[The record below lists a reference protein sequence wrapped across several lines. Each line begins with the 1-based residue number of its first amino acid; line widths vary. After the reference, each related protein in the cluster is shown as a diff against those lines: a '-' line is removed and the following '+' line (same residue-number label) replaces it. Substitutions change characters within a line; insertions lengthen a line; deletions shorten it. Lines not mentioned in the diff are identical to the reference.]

1 MEVKTKR
8 KKKGQSNIYFTQDTE
23 NAIIKYNN
31 SVDDKK
37 RDEIFRKEI
46 YPAFFKLTEYI
57 INTYKIFNTGENNIS
72 ENGTI
77 INIQSEVI
85 QFLHKKIHLFDSSKG
100 AKAYSYFG
108 TIAKRYLILASQG
121 ANKTQF
127 KSTTLSIIEEDEKYS
142 YQLDDVESDTGEAI
156 DHKSQ
161 LSKFMDKYID
171 FCTINIFEI
180 FPKETDAK
188 VADAILE
195 LFRKRE
201 NLDVFNKKALYIY
214 IREMVDVKTP
224 KITQVGEKLHNIFK
238 EKYIFYLEN
247 GYTNF

>member
-8 KKKGQSNIYFTQDTE
+8 KKKEQSNIYFTKETE
-23 NAIIKYNN
+23 NAIIRYNN
-31 SVDDKK
+31 SVDDEE
-37 RDEIFRKEI
+37 RNIIFRTEI
-46 YPAFFKLTEYI
+46 YPVFFKLTEYI

-85 QFLHKKIHLFDSSKG
+85 QFLHKKIHLFNPDKG

-108 TIAKRYLILASQG
+108 TIAKRYLILAAQN
-121 ANKTQF
+121 ADKVQF
-127 KSTTLSIIEEDEKYS
+127 KSTTLTVIEEDEKYS
-142 YQLDDVESDTGEAI
+142 YQLDDDKLDNLVDYKT
-156 DHKSQ
+156 Q
-161 LSKFMDKYID
+161 LSKFID
-171 FCTINIFEI
+171 EYVNFCTTNIFEM

-201 NLDVFNKKALYIY
+201 SLDVFNKKALYIY

-224 KITQVGEKLHNIFK
+224 KITKIADQLYDVFRK
-238 EKYIFYLEN
+238 KYTFYLEN

>member
-8 KKKGQSNIYFTQDTE
+8 KKKEQSNIYFTQETE
-23 NAIIKYNN
+23 NAIIRYNN
-31 SVDDKK
+31 SVDNEERNKIF
-37 RDEIFRKEI
+37 RDEI
-46 YPAFFKLTEYI
+46 YPVFFKLTEYI

-77 INIQSEVI
+77 INIQNEVI
-85 QFLHKKIHLFDSSKG
+85 QFLHKKIHLFDPSKG

-108 TIAKRYLILASQG
+108 TIAKRYLILAAQN
-121 ANKTQF
+121 ADKVQF
-127 KSTTLSIIEEDEKYS
+127 KSTTLTVIEEDEKYS
-142 YQLDDVESDTGEAI
+142 YQLDDNKLDNLA
-156 DHKSQ
+156 DYKSE
-161 LSKFMDKYID
+161 LSKFMDEYIN
-171 FCTINIFEI
+171 FCTMNIFDM

-201 NLDVFNKKALYIY
+201 SLDVFNKKALYIY

-224 KITQVGEKLHNIFK
+224 KITKIADQLYDVFRK
-238 EKYIFYLEN
+238 KYTFYLEN